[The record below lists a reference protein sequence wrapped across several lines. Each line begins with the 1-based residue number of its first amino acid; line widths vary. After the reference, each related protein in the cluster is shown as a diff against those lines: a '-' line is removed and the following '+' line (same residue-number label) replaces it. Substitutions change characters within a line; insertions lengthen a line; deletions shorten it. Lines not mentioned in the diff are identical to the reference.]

1 MVTSQTDDIKTM
13 DSWHNQFMPYEFIL
27 KTARET
33 GFLKRLRKLNPVYL
47 IFVLVFGVS
56 SHSKPTFEEIFRRYI
71 DFDENPKLFES
82 MRIQS
87 FRNRFNQNL
96 VNFLAYLLNHYIDV
110 MVFESPARLK
120 ESVQDFKD
128 ILLQDSS
135 IIRLSRKL
143 FDFFPAARSRDNAA
157 GLKIHAVYSVISHSV
172 KTIEITGERNHDSTI
187 LRIGPEVK
195 NMLLIN
201 DLGYYSLKVFQ
212 KIDEFGGFFVS
223 RVKSNAKATVSGILS
238 CPSFINLNFLTITS
252 TWMDLNEF
260 LETVPKTGIYD
271 LVCSFETVKK
281 SKKANQ
287 NAITKEF
294 RVICFWNQEKLVWH
308 IYMTNLRRDN
318 FSSTDIYELY
328 KFRWVIELL
337 FKELKGDY
345 DLGKLLLGNAPL
357 AYVHIYSM
365 LIRLIV
371 SRNLYTWILSSVE
384 SKERERYG
392 PMVWSKVFAE
402 KSSEFLSILNQALF
416 GDGDVSLRW
425 KKLEKSLRHLAK
437 SRHKVPRLSQK
448 FTRF

>member
-1 MVTSQTDDIKTM
+1 M
-13 DSWHNQFMPYEFIL
+13 DSWHNQLMPYEFIL
-27 KTARET
+27 ETARET

-47 IFVLVFGVS
+47 TLVLVFGVS

-71 DFDENPKLFES
+71 DFDENPTHAQS

-87 FRNRFNQNL
+87 FRKRFNQNL
-96 VNFLAYLLNHYIDV
+96 VNFLAYLLDHYIDV
-110 MVFESPARLK
+110 MVSESPARLK

-135 IIRLSRKL
+135 IIRLSRTL
-143 FDFFPAARSRDNAA
+143 FEFFPAARSRGNAA
-157 GLKIHAVYSVISHSV
+157 GLKIHAVYSAVSHSV
-172 KTIEITGERNHDSTI
+172 KTIEITGERTHDSKI

-195 NMLLIN
+195 NTLLIN
-201 DLGYYSLKVFQ
+201 DLGYYSLKIFQ
-212 KIDEFGGFFVS
+212 KIDMLGGFFVS
-223 RVKSNAKATVSGILS
+223 RLKSNAKATVSGILS
-238 CPSFINLNFLTITS
+238 CPSFMNLNLLTITS
-252 TWMDLNEF
+252 KGMDLNEF
-260 LETVPKTGIYD
+260 LETVSKTGIFD
-271 LVCSFETVKK
+271 LVCSFEIVKK

-287 NAITKEF
+287 NSITKEF
-294 RVICFWNQEKLVWH
+294 RVICFWNPKELVWR
-308 IYMTNLRRDN
+308 IYLTNLGRDK

-345 DLGKLLLGNAPL
+345 NLGNLLLGNAPL

-384 SKERERYG
+384 PKERERYG

-402 KSSEFLSILNQALF
+402 KSLDFLSILNQALF
-416 GDGDVSLRW
+416 GVGDVSHRW
-425 KKLEKSLRHLAK
+425 KKLENSLRHLAK
-437 SRHKVPRLSQK
+437 SRHKVSRLSQK
-448 FTRF
+448 FTLF